1 MRLFRLLRDE
11 SQVSLGG
18 LGFVALLSGLG
29 NALILVVVNKAVE
42 DTANGSHTTQLLLL
56 FAIVFTLYLVTRRY
70 VLIVTAKEIEQVL
83 HKIRIRIADLI
94 RKADLLQLEK
104 IGRSEIFSAMQRET
118 ATISHSRVPSVL
130 AIQASILFF
139 FSDIYLFWLSAP
151 AFVVFNGLVF
161 TGIWTSMKRRSQL
174 SEQLKHSLAS
184 SNKLYDTLIYVLDGF
199 KEVRINTARNED
211 IFERIQQRSDLATAS
226 TTRAEVEF
234 SNLAVFSQAT
244 FHLSLASMVFL
255 LPEIAPGYHDVA
267 VKVVAAFL
275 FTMGPLFQ
283 IVNTF
288 PELLKAEAAAITID
302 RMEKRLQESVHAR
315 ATGVP
320 PITSFSEIRLE
331 NLEFGFADPKVSH
344 PFTVGPI
351 NLTIRAGETLFLA
364 GGNGSGKS
372 TLLKLLI
379 ALYRPHGGCLKVD
392 DTVIDESNE
401 EAYQNLFSIIFSD
414 FYLFDQLYGLG
425 EVDEDKVNALIEDLG
440 LAGKTSLVGGEFETL
455 DLSTGQR
462 KRLALLVS
470 LMEDKPICVY
480 DEWAAEQD
488 PSFRKR
494 FYRQI
499 LPELKAQG
507 KTIIAVTHDDKY
519 FDAADQ
525 LLQMDEGKLIPYGMG

>member
-1 MRLFRLLRDE
+1 MRIFRLLRDE
-11 SQVSLGG
+11 SQASLGT
-18 LGFVALLSGLG
+18 LSFMAVLSGAT
-29 NALILVVVNKAVE
+29 NAAILVVVNKAVE

-56 FAIVFTLYLVTRRY
+56 FAIVFALYLLTRRY

-83 HKIRIRIADLI
+83 HKIRVRIADQI
-94 RKADLLQLEK
+94 RKADLLKLEG
-104 IGRSEIFSAMQRET
+104 IGRSEIFSVMQRET
-118 ATISHSRVPSVL
+118 ATISHARVPSVL

-161 TGIWTSMKRRSQL
+161 TGIWASMKRRRQL
-174 SEQLKHSLAS
+174 SAQLKHSLAS
-184 SNKLYDTLIYVLDGF
+184 SNKLFDTLIYVLDGF

-211 IFERIQQRSDLATAS
+211 IFERIRQRSDLATAS
-226 TTRAEVEF
+226 TTQAEIEF

-255 LPEIAPGYHDVA
+255 LPELAPGYHDVA

-275 FTMGPLFQ
+275 FIMGPLFQ

-288 PELLKAEAAAITID
+288 PELLKAEAAAITVD
-302 RMEKRLQESVHAR
+302 RMEQRLADAVSER
-315 ATGVP
+315 ETDVP
-320 PITSFSEIRLE
+320 PISSFRELKLE
-331 NLEFGFADPKVSH
+331 DLEFRFADPKVSH

-351 NLTIRAGETLFLA
+351 NLTVKAGETLFLA

-379 ALYRPHGGCLKVD
+379 ALYRPHSGCLKVD
-392 DTVIDESNE
+392 DVVIDASNE

-414 FYLFDQLYGLG
+414 FYLFDQLYGIPDA
-425 EVDEDKVNALIEDLG
+425 DEDKVNALIDDLG
-440 LAGKTSLVGGEFETL
+440 LTGKTRLVDGEFETL

-470 LMEDKPICVY
+470 MMEDKPICVY

-494 FYRQI
+494 FYREI

-525 LLQMDEGKLIPYGMG
+525 LLQMDEGKLISYRMG